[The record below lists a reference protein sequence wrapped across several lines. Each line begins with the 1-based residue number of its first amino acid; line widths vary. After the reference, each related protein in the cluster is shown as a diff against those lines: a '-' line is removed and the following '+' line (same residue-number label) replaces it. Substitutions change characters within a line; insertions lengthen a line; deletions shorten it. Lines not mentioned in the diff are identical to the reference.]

1 MTRITPHF
9 CNMQAFVRYLAI
21 IEALVRTINI
31 YRKYNL
37 RKLRYK
43 VITCLNITCIILL
56 IASEYRQVKKVR
68 QEMKTIIQVSG
79 KARQVFKYMELL
91 NRYKG
96 NTTLKE
102 LAKKNKTI
110 NLKMQS

>member
-1 MTRITPHF
+1 
-9 CNMQAFVRYLAI
+9 
-21 IEALVRTINI
+21 
-31 YRKYNL
+31 
-37 RKLRYK
+37 
-43 VITCLNITCIILL
+43 
-56 IASEYRQVKKVR
+56 
-68 QEMKTIIQVSG
+68 MKTIIQVSG

-91 NRYKG
+91 KRYKG